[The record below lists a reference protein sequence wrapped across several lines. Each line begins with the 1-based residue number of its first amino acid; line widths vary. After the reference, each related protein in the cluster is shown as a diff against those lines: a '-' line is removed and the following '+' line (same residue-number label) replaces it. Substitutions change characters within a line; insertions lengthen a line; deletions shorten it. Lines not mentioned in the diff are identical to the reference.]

1 MTTITASAPAPMTA
15 AEEWRAHWPK
25 VLSGMIGMSFYAMV
39 NYSFG
44 QFIQP
49 IESEFH
55 WNRADLSVGITI
67 FNVLP
72 VFVGPFVGVL
82 IDRYGGRRIGLP
94 GMVLA
99 ALAFGA
105 LSFANGSIHQWYL
118 LWFQLAIF
126 GLAIKTTVWSL
137 AISRLFSAGRGLAL
151 SVMLC
156 GSAVAQGA
164 AQLVANT
171 LIIHHGWRAAY
182 QGIALGWGGLAII
195 LVALFFYDAPKQANA
210 EGKATNSSAHLPGLS
225 VGEAIRNRQVL
236 SIAASNLMIALIGG
250 GVTVHMM
257 PLLTQTGLD
266 RTTAAQIAATSGIA
280 GIIGK
285 IFTGWL
291 LDRTK
296 HDAIPFLSII
306 GAAVGYAL
314 LLNLFHAKIALVIG
328 MLVMGYSSGA
338 QMQITAYLITRYA
351 GLKNFGKIYATIGS
365 MLMLGASIGPWIAG
379 VIHDRT
385 GSYDALLM
393 IAIPAAVVAAVL
405 MVGLGPYPH
414 FAADRQHP

>member
-1 MTTITASAPAPMTA
+1 MTTTAASPAPLTA
-15 AEEWRAHWPK
+15 AQEWRAHWPK

-49 IESEFH
+49 IEAEFH
-55 WNRADLSVGITI
+55 WSRANLSAGITI

-72 VFVGPFVGVL
+72 VFAGPFVGVL

-105 LSFANGSIHQWYL
+105 LSLANGSLSQWYL
-118 LWFQLAIF
+118 LWAQLALF

-137 AISRLFSAGRGLAL
+137 AISRLFTAGRGLAL

-164 AQLVANT
+164 AQLVANS
-171 LIIHHGWRAAY
+171 LILHVGWRGAY
-182 QGIALGWGGLAII
+182 QGIALGWGGLAIM
-195 LVALFFYDAPKQANA
+195 LVALFFHDAPKQANA
-210 EGKATNSSAHLPGLS
+210 EGKATASSAHLPGLS
-225 VGEAIRNRQVL
+225 IAEAIRNRQVL
-236 SIAASNLMIALIGG
+236 RIAISNLMIAIIGG

-266 RTTAAQIAATSGIA
+266 RTSAAQIAATSGVA

-291 LDRTK
+291 LDRYK
-296 HDAIPFLSII
+296 SDAIPFFTMI
-306 GAAVGYAL
+306 GSALGYAL
-314 LLNLFHAKIALVIG
+314 LLNLFHAKALLVVG
-328 MLVMGYSSGA
+328 MLLTGFSSGA
-338 QMQITAYLITRYA
+338 QMQLTAYFITRYA

-379 VIHDRT
+379 TIYDRT

-393 IAIPAAVVAAVL
+393 TAIPAALIGVVL
-405 MVGLGPYPH
+405 MLGLGPYPH
-414 FAADRQHP
+414 FAQEKPAG